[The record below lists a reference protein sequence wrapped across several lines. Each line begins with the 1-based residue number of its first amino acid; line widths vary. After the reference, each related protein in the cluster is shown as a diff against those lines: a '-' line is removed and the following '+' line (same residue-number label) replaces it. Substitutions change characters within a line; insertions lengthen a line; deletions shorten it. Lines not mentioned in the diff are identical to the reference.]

1 MVYDGSTLHFY
12 LDGVQ
17 YSSRA
22 DTGDMVVR
30 PNDLV
35 IGKAGEGQENEWFFG
50 MIDDVQLWSR
60 VLSTAEVLQ
69 LHHH

>member
-35 IGKAGEGQENEWFFG
+35 IGKAGEGQEHEWFIG

-60 VLSTAEVLQ
+60 VLSTGEVLQ
-69 LHHH
+69 LHRH